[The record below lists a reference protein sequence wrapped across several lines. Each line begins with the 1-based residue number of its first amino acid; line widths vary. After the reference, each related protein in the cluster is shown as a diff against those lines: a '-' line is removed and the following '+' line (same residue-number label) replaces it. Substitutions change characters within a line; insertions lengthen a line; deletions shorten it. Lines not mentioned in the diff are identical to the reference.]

1 MIFDSFVFRE
11 NDSFYID
18 LNESLEFDVC
28 EGDLIKFSFEKK
40 NYLAKVIEGKYRHDK
55 IFDLEIIK
63 KIDSV

>member
-1 MIFDSFVFRE
+1 MFDNLIFKE

-18 LNESLEFDVC
+18 LNESLDVEVC
-28 EGDLIKFSFEKK
+28 GGDLIKFSFEKK
-40 NYLAKVIEGKYRHDK
+40 SYLAKVIEGKYRHDK